1 MVDTLRFSR
10 FLSCCVVNLFLF
22 VLFSSDL
29 IQTAEVPDQLSL
41 TLAELGG
48 TVTLKCSV
56 SETES
61 TYFYWYKQPLGC
73 MVQTVATGVYNQL
86 KIRPQFNNSRFKVTE
101 RESQYFLTIRNISKE
116 DEATYFCLSGTGYSQ
131 SFGKGIF
138 LAVKDRNHQKSL
150 YVKQSPEIE
159 SVQPGDSVTLQC
171 SLLSKNKENR
181 VQCPGEHSVHW
192 FRSGSGESHPGIIYT
207 HSDEQEERSCVYS
220 LSKTIQNSSDAGT
233 YYCAVATCGEIL
245 FGEGTKVETSRF
257 LQLYLN
263 HIFVLVLGVLLA
275 CCVIVIV
282 VLIFFRNQRK
292 VCRNCKGAESA
303 SHHLGHDR
311 STVDQSND
319 LDAEA
324 KGINY
329 AALDF
334 SKRKVKR
341 EKRKKRESP
350 QECEYS
356 VVRADYHNQQHP
368 SP

>member
-22 VLFSSDL
+22 VFFSSDL

-61 TYFYWYKQPLGC
+61 TFFYWYKQPLGC
-73 MVQTVATGVYNQL
+73 MVQTVATGCYNQL
-86 KIRPQFNNSRFKVTE
+86 KLDLQFNNSRFKVTE

-131 SFGKGIF
+131 SFGNGIF
-138 LAVKDRNHQKSL
+138 LAVKDRDQQKSL
-150 YVKQSPEIE
+150 YVKQSPETE

-171 SLLSKNKENR
+171 SLLSKNKEHR

-220 LSKTIQNSSDAGT
+220 LSKTIQTSSDAGT

-245 FGEGTKVETSRF
+245 FGEGTKVETRTI
-257 LQLYLN
+257 QDWDPVN
-263 HIFVLVLGVLLA
+263 IILGALLA
-275 CCVIVIV
+275 LCVIVIAILV
-282 VLIFFRNQRK
+282 FSRN
-292 VCRNCKGAESA
+292 
-303 SHHLGHDR
+303 
-311 STVDQSND
+311 
-319 LDAEA
+319 
-324 KGINY
+324 
-329 AALDF
+329 
-334 SKRKVKR
+334 
-341 EKRKKRESP
+341 
-350 QECEYS
+350 
-356 VVRADYHNQQHP
+356 
-368 SP
+368 

>member
-1 MVDTLRFSR
+1 MIGGLAALILLCTVY
-10 FLSCCVVNLFLF
+10 
-22 VLFSSDL
+22 L
-29 IQTAEVPDQLSL
+29 IQTAEDPHQLSL
-41 TLAELGG
+41 TLTELGG
-48 TVTLKCSV
+48 NVTLQCSV

-61 TYFYWYKQPLGC
+61 FYWYKQPLGY
-73 MVQTVATGVYNQL
+73 MVQQVVTVIVGKMTLSV
-86 KIRPQFNNSRFKVTE
+86 QFINPRFEVTE
-101 RESQYFLTIRNISKE
+101 RNAQYFLTIRNISKE
-116 DEATYFCLSGTGYSQ
+116 DEATYFCVHGARYSQ
-131 SFGKGIF
+131 SFVNGTF
-138 LAVKDRNHQKSL
+138 LVVKDRNHQKSI
-150 YVKQSPEIE
+150 YVKQSPETE
-159 SVQPGDSVTLQC
+159 SVRPGDSVTLQC

-220 LSKTIQNSSDAGT
+220 LYRTIQTSSDAGT

-292 VCRNCKGAESA
+292 VCKNCKGAESA

-341 EKRKKRESP
+341 EKRKKRASP